1 MPGRKQNKNQ
11 FGQKVQEAKGK
22 SLNQAKVIVVH
33 LFQTRLL
40 QQAPKV
46 INFYKFCV
54 CSTWGL
60 FLCNRLSSRNAYIF
74 VSARFIKINCSKSI
88 SRAVV
93 CCCLRLSKSGWKP
106 NPFCWYTRTC
116 VVISKRSC
124 IVACFRLGIV
134 MPVSVKFLRRKL
146 LEN

>member
-1 MPGRKQNKNQ
+1 MKCSKYISRAVVCCCVSKQ
-11 FGQKVQEAKGK
+11 
-22 SLNQAKVIVVH
+22 VH
-33 LFQTRLL
+33 VDATIMNRHNSEKYTKIKESF
-40 QQAPKV
+40 
-46 INFYKFCV
+46 NEFCV
-54 CSTWGL
+54 CSTWDL
-60 FLCNRLSSRNAYIF
+60 FLCNRLLSRSVYIF
-74 VSARFIKINCSKSI
+74 VSASFIEIKCSKSI

-93 CCCLRLSKSGWKP
+93 CCCVRLSKSGWKP